1 MGLTKKRTKINF
13 RKEGKHGGSDGGL
26 APKSSPT
33 PATPWTVAAR
43 LLCPWDFRQ
52 EYWRGMP
59 FPSPQ
64 DLPNPEIEPASPAL
78 QVVSCIASGFF
89 TAEPPGKPKVSMIEK
104 TEENLSHMA
113 P

>member
-13 RKEGKHGGSDGGL
+13 KKEGKHGGSDGGL
-26 APKSSPT
+26 APKSSPA
-33 PATPWTVAAR
+33 PATPWTVATR

-52 EYWRGMP
+52 EYWSGLL

-78 QVVSCIASGFF
+78 
-89 TAEPPGKPKVSMIEK
+89 
-104 TEENLSHMA
+104 
-113 P
+113 